1 MRSLQKNRKGS
12 ITVFC
17 AITIPAVL
25 ILSMVLS
32 DIYMLRSAKAYT
44 QKALKVACEC
54 ILSSYSSY
62 MKEAYSIYG
71 YEMDEEESE
80 TVVRDILAKYFSDS
94 GILSIITEEITVER
108 TDKLTDAEILQDQ
121 ISTVMNDDIYAV
133 LLKEVNERI
142 RSIST
147 MNGVFKVLR
156 VKMQMDEVISGIQ
169 NIRAEFQIITDSING
184 MTEYI
189 DLMNYVYEVQVIY
202 ASIMEKKSMEPS
214 ELLEEEIKS
223 LTKQALRIIDEN
235 IENIIYVMK
244 EYNRKG
250 LELLQDMCE
259 AYIDIHMI
267 SDSMNELINEING
280 VPEYLIYILEGC
292 TELLNKTETA
302 FSDSVFD
309 IIRRTFN
316 KNINE
321 LEDVCDDV
329 SKAVTEGFVEDIVTV
344 FNNALGGYCDI
355 VYEDAEFDDY
365 LNTYI
370 DGLEYNDPRTFFQK
384 VAEDV
389 LKSISFDDDII
400 DGFVYL
406 ISDDIARRN
415 CSFSVDTTGNTLE
428 GILSQM
434 DEISISLEELR
445 ESILLNEFI
454 LLFFNSYTD
463 DDVNRNRYLDSE
475 VEYII
480 FGDSDA
486 NRNLKSAKASLMG
499 FRFLSNMLHVYSD
512 MDKTVRAK
520 SIASYVAGSWTF
532 GAGTPIVENL
542 ILCSWALGESAY
554 DVNQLFKGKSC
565 PLYKLDGDWQLDIG
579 IEQGTGKT
587 PDYLKLDYEDHLRI
601 LLAITPNETKI
612 LRMLDL
618 IALNAPGDLD
628 MSDMYCGV
636 YIRITVSVRSMFG
649 LKRYISIEVTDGF

>member
-108 TDKLTDAEILQDQ
+108 TDKLTDAKILQDQ

-370 DGLEYNDPRTFFQK
+370 DGLEYDDPRTFFQK

>member
-1 MRSLQKNRKGS
+1 
-12 ITVFC
+12 
-17 AITIPAVL
+17 
-25 ILSMVLS
+25 
-32 DIYMLRSAKAYT
+32 MLRSAEAYT

-62 MKEAYSIYG
+62 MKQVYSIYG
-71 YEMDEEESE
+71 FQMDEEESE
-80 TVVRDILAKYFSDS
+80 AVVRDILTKYFSDS
-94 GILSIITEEITVER
+94 GILSISAEEITVER
-108 TDKLTDAEILQDQ
+108 TGKLTDSEILQDQ

-133 LLKEVNERI
+133 LLEEVNERI

-156 VKMQMDEVISGIQ
+156 VKMQMDQVISGIQ
-169 NIRAEFQIITDSING
+169 SIRTEFQIVIDSING
-184 MTEYI
+184 MTEYA
-189 DLMNYVYEVQVIY
+189 DLMNYIYEVQVIY
-202 ASIMEKKSMEPS
+202 ASIKEKMSMEPS
-214 ELLEEEIKS
+214 AILEEEIKS

-250 LELLQDMCE
+250 LEMLQDMCE

-267 SDSMNELINEING
+267 SDGMKEMINGIDG
-280 VPEYLIYILEGC
+280 VPEYLTYILEGC
-292 TELLNKTETA
+292 TELLNRTETA

-309 IIRRTFN
+309 IMRRTFD

-344 FNNALGGYCDI
+344 FNNSLGGYCDI
-355 VYEDAEFDDY
+355 VYEDTEFDDY
-365 LNTYI
+365 LNMYI
-370 DGLEYNDPRTFFQK
+370 DGLEYDDPRTFFQK

-389 LKSISFDDDII
+389 LSGISFDDDII
-400 DGFVYL
+400 DGFIYL
-406 ISDDIARRN
+406 ISDDIARKN

-428 GILSQM
+428 SILSQM
-434 DEISISLEELR
+434 DEISLTLEELR
-445 ESILLNEFI
+445 ENILLNEFI
-454 LLFFNSYTD
+454 LLFFSSYTD
-463 DDVNRNRYLDSE
+463 DDLERNRYLHSE

-486 NRNLKSAKASLMG
+486 NKNLKSAKASLMG
-499 FRFLSNMLHVYSD
+499 FRFLSNVLHVYSD

-554 DVNQLFKGKSC
+554 DVNRLFKGESC

-579 IEQGTGKT
+579 LEQGTGKT

-601 LLAITPNETKI
+601 LLAITPNETKM

-636 YIRITVSVRSMFG
+636 NIQITVSVRSMFG
-649 LKRYISIEVTDGF
+649 LKRYLSVEVADGF